1 MIHLKNIGKC
11 FQGKNTKK
19 VVLEGLSWD
28 FHQGEKTLIF
38 GASGSGKSTLLNIIG
53 LIDRNFSGNYQLN
66 HIDVSKINSVQAARY
81 RNKFFGYI
89 QQEPMLLEKETTF
102 ENVRIPLYY
111 SDSKDVSHFER
122 VMDVLE
128 RVKLNDKAD
137 QIVSTLSGGE
147 RQRVAIARAL
157 INDAKLILADEPTA
171 SLDEHLAEEILDLLK
186 VCLGDTRMLIMVTHD
201 ERLISDYWDHILL
214 LEKGQ
219 LYKR

>member
-1 MIHLKNIGKC
+1 MIHLKNIRKC
-11 FQGKNTKK
+11 FQGKNTEK
-19 VVLEGLSWD
+19 VVLEGLSRD

-53 LIDRNFSGNYQLN
+53 LIDRNFSGNYRLK
-66 HIDVSKINSVQAARY
+66 HIEVGKISSVRAARY

-89 QQEPMLLEKETTF
+89 QQEPMLLEKETAF

-111 SDSKDVSHFER
+111 SDHKDGSHYEK
-122 VMDVLE
+122 VMDLLE
-128 RVKLNDKAD
+128 RVKLSDKAE
-137 QIVSTLSGGE
+137 QVVSTLSGGE

-157 INDAKLILADEPTA
+157 INDAEMILADEPTA

-186 VCLGDTRMLIMVTHD
+186 LCLGESRMLIMVTHD

-214 LEKGQ
+214 LKNGQ
-219 LYKR
+219 LNER